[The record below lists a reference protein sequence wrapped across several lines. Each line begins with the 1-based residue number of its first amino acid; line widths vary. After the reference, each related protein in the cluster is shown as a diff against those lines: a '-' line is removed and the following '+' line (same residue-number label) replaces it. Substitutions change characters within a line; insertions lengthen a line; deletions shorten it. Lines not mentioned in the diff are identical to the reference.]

1 MSGTGSG
8 GATSAWVTARTFALG
23 IAAGWLFSVT
33 GMPLPWLTG
42 PIAVIAALAIGG
54 VPVHIPDWSRPAIFI
69 MLGLIIGSR
78 VDSRMVADLARWPV
92 SLGLLVLYVPV
103 AIATMFAY
111 FRIVARADPNT
122 ALVSSSPGSLAYVL
136 AYAADSGADVRKV
149 VVTQS
154 VRLGILVLLLPL
166 AITQTA
172 PTPANAAAVPFD
184 SLDQVWLFAVA
195 AAGGALAAWKMSIPA
210 APMLGALVASALLHA
225 TGLNTAMPPDV
236 AVNIAQ
242 VALGCQIGSRMLGT
256 NRRELARVSLV
267 GLGAVLV
274 GLALTAL
281 FALTVDLLLG
291 IEFAQGM
298 LAFAPGAIE
307 AMALMAIS
315 MDLDPAYV
323 GAHHIARVMLMPL
336 MIPLTARF
344 LIPRP
349 GKRAASGP
357 E

>member
-136 AYAADSGADVRKV
+136 AYA
-149 VVTQS
+149 
-154 VRLGILVLLLPL
+154 
-166 AITQTA
+166 
-172 PTPANAAAVPFD
+172 
-184 SLDQVWLFAVA
+184 
-195 AAGGALAAWKMSIPA
+195 
-210 APMLGALVASALLHA
+210 
-225 TGLNTAMPPDV
+225 
-236 AVNIAQ
+236 
-242 VALGCQIGSRMLGT
+242 
-256 NRRELARVSLV
+256 
-267 GLGAVLV
+267 
-274 GLALTAL
+274 
-281 FALTVDLLLG
+281 
-291 IEFAQGM
+291 
-298 LAFAPGAIE
+298 
-307 AMALMAIS
+307 
-315 MDLDPAYV
+315 
-323 GAHHIARVMLMPL
+323 
-336 MIPLTARF
+336 
-344 LIPRP
+344 
-349 GKRAASGP
+349 
-357 E
+357 